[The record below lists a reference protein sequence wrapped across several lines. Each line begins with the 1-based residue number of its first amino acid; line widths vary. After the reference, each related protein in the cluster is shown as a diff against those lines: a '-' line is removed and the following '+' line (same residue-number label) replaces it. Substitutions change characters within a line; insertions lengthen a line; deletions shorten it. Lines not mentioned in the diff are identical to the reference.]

1 LFSRGDVAAAINRW
15 FEPAWEEV
23 RSVPI
28 VRIDFGNGTVL
39 TRTLHGN
46 IATHVCGADGQ
57 TLDVLPGIY
66 EPATYLDRLDQFRLL
81 ASFVNEHGPERRA
94 ERLRE
99 YHRGQAEAL
108 KKGEVQPRLANLA
121 GMSKRVIESGVKAVL
136 VAGTRR
142 PRPAPAGG
150 APRLESAED
159 VASWQVLAEDTRVNE
174 TVHRRQIHERL
185 AAPGPAGPGALT
197 KWLYKEVLHA
207 DLDDPY
213 LGLGGVLFA
222 RYPFQDERSK

>member
-1 LFSRGDVAAAINRW
+1 LFSRDDVARFINRW

-66 EPATYLDRLDQFRLL
+66 EPVTYLDRLDQFRLL
-81 ASFVNEHGPERRA
+81 ASFVHEQGPDKRA

-108 KKGEVQPRLANLA
+108 KKGEAQPRLVNLA
-121 GMSKRVIESGVKAVL
+121 GMSKRAIESGVKAVL
-136 VAGTRR
+136 VRGTA
-142 PRPAPAGG
+142 RPAAPGGG
-150 APRLESAED
+150 APKMEAAED
-159 VASWQVLAEDTRVNE
+159 VASWRVLAEDTRANE

-185 AAPGPAGPGALT
+185 ATTGPVLPGALT

-222 RYPFQDERSK
+222 RYPFKDEHLK